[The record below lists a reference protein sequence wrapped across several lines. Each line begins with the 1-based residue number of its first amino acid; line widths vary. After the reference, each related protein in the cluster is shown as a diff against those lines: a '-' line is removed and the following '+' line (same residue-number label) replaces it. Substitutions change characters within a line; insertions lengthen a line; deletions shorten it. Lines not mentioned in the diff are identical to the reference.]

1 MLKSAVNRR
10 EQMVSD
16 GYNLT
21 LDLDHWNSVNSDKE
35 PIALP
40 MDLTL
45 DIEIRKAVEDD
56 EGDAA

>member
-1 MLKSAVNRR
+1 
-10 EQMVSD
+10 MVSD

-35 PIALP
+35 RIELP

-45 DIEIRKAVEDD
+45 DIEIRRASEDD
-56 EGDAA
+56 GEAA